1 VIECTLKI
9 FGESMDNN
17 YSFLEVNS
25 FSISSS
31 SDVPE
36 LVRNV
41 QEYKSKQILIHIV
54 SFIHNTVLVQNL
66 KNELQKL
73 FPHAMISMLKHQ
85 DKSETSLVIYTLDK
99 EIGESDIRDEVLK
112 ELHLDNSAKVKII
125 DIHRKQLLSRYFTD
139 HLTSLPNMYQLRKDL
154 EEDENSSLIIINI
167 DNFKT
172 INNFYGFM
180 VGDNV
185 LEQVSKYLVEN
196 ISKHSIYRFS
206 GVEFALLVNKN
217 MGFYE
222 LKEYLKTLYE
232 ELKDMSVEYQD
243 TKIYV
248 DITLA
253 SCSNSNHDD
262 IFSKVSMALKYAK
275 DRAAPF
281 WIYEE
286 RMQFEN
292 EYKNNLS
299 ISSIVRNAVEDSRI
313 IPYFQPIYDNKA
325 SKITRYECL
334 ARLIDENE
342 RVVSP
347 LVFIP
352 IAKKIKVYNKVS
364 KLIIDQSFEVFKSNS
379 YDFSINISLE
389 DIMSSEIFEYIID
402 KLKNSNLAHRVT
414 FELLESEAIQDF
426 KKVIRFINEVKR
438 YGAKIAID
446 DFGSGYSN
454 FSYLMKM
461 SVDYIKIDVSLIEN
475 IDVDENSYLIVE
487 TIVAFAK
494 KLGVQTIAEF
504 VHSSTI
510 IDKVNELGIDFSQ
523 GFYIDVPA
531 EKLIESQES

>member
-1 VIECTLKI
+1 
-9 FGESMDNN
+9 MDNN

-73 FPHAMISMLKHQ
+73 FPHAMISLLKHQ

-232 ELKDMSVEYQD
+232 ELKDMSVE
-243 TKIYV
+243 
-248 DITLA
+248 
-253 SCSNSNHDD
+253 
-262 IFSKVSMALKYAK
+262 
-275 DRAAPF
+275 
-281 WIYEE
+281 
-286 RMQFEN
+286 
-292 EYKNNLS
+292 
-299 ISSIVRNAVEDSRI
+299 
-313 IPYFQPIYDNKA
+313 
-325 SKITRYECL
+325 
-334 ARLIDENE
+334 
-342 RVVSP
+342 
-347 LVFIP
+347 
-352 IAKKIKVYNKVS
+352 
-364 KLIIDQSFEVFKSNS
+364 
-379 YDFSINISLE
+379 
-389 DIMSSEIFEYIID
+389 
-402 KLKNSNLAHRVT
+402 
-414 FELLESEAIQDF
+414 
-426 KKVIRFINEVKR
+426 
-438 YGAKIAID
+438 
-446 DFGSGYSN
+446 
-454 FSYLMKM
+454 
-461 SVDYIKIDVSLIEN
+461 
-475 IDVDENSYLIVE
+475 
-487 TIVAFAK
+487 
-494 KLGVQTIAEF
+494 
-504 VHSSTI
+504 
-510 IDKVNELGIDFSQ
+510 
-523 GFYIDVPA
+523 
-531 EKLIESQES
+531 